1 MLGSA
6 FKSWGTCWE
15 PSENLMGTRMGT
27 TKIHKIQHHQI
38 TWALHFSKCSLAG
51 RNSSNKD
58 AFKYTSKNHGGFYK
72 GKKKRSHVKCQPH
85 VVGFQHR
92 GFFLKPRFSLSPK
105 NVNTRQNVNEG
116 IHSSIHPS
124 IHPKETPPKSWTHPT
139 KMKLVCLVPNC
150 GGVCI

>member
-105 NVNTRQNVNEG
+105 NVNTRQNMNEG
-116 IHSSIHPS
+116 IHSSINQGPLSPKNVNIRQNVNKGIHSS
-124 IHPKETPPKSWTHPT
+124 INQGS
-139 KMKLVCLVPNC
+139 LSLS
-150 GGVCI
+150 